1 MTGYQSHDQ
10 GGRFIVEFAHDIAQ
24 DARPKHHPC
33 VEQGE
38 GNFGIDIFTKCKYT
52 KAMKFEWDEE
62 KRLANVVKHGV
73 DFTDACRLF
82 EGPFMI
88 MTDNRRDY
96 GEIRSIAFGHVESR
110 LIVVAFTKRQDI
122 IRIISARKAN
132 DREKKRF
139 KEAIADRLETD
150 RFHEG

>member
-1 MTGYQSHDQ
+1 MNP
-10 GGRFIVEFAHDIAQ
+10 V
-24 DARPKHHPC
+24 
-33 VEQGE
+33 
-38 GNFGIDIFTKCKYT
+38 NFGIDIFTKCKYT
-52 KAMKFEWDEE
+52 EAMKFEWDAE

-82 EGPFMI
+82 EGPFMT

-96 GEIRSIAFGHVESR
+96 GEIRSIAFGHVENR
-110 LIVVAFTKRQDI
+110 LIAVAFTKRQDI

-139 KEAIADRLETD
+139 EDAIADRLETD

>member
-1 MTGYQSHDQ
+1 MKILRTVY
-10 GGRFIVEFAHDIAQ
+10 
-24 DARPKHHPC
+24 C
-33 VEQGE
+33 E

-52 KAMKFEWDEE
+52 EAMKFEWDEE

-96 GEIRSIAFGHVESR
+96 GEIRNIAFGYVESR
-110 LIVVAFTKRQDI
+110 LIAVAFIVPEPFHYVGIYTQRHDNF
-122 IRIISARKAN
+122 RFRKN
-132 DREKKRF
+132 QFGILEKVVV
-139 KEAIADRLETD
+139 
-150 RFHEG
+150 